1 MFRPEG
7 RKEMLLSPPENDLI
21 VYVGYVLKEVDVVAK
36 IVAKN
41 TSKDVDCDIVSSK
54 VSM

>member
-21 VYVGYVLKEVDVVAK
+21 VYVSYFLNEVDVVVK

-41 TSKDVDCDIVSSK
+41 TSEDVDCDIVSSK